1 MKVSSFSH
9 APNIISRD
17 MTSIAA
23 RMALGMNMVM
33 CSLKGEIVNFLETTM
48 SMVIVG
54 KKFGIYSDR
63 ECNLAVSDLPF
74 YPGKNILCKGERG
87 LSKTQLFWL

>member
-1 MKVSSFSH
+1 MLLLMISLSEGIEFLPW
-9 APNIISRD
+9 APSIISQD

-23 RMALGMNMVM
+23 RTALGMNMVM

-54 KKFGIYSDR
+54 KKFGIYSDW
-63 ECNLAVSDLPF
+63 ECNLAISDLPF
-74 YPGKNILCKGERG
+74 YL
-87 LSKTQLFWL
+87 